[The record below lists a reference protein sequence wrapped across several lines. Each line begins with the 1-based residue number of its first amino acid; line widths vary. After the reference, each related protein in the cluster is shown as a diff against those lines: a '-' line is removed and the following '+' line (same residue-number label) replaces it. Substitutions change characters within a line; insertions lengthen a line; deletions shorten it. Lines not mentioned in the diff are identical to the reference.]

1 MGQQPMN
8 QSPGMMRQMRE
19 ASSALAQFVESSD
32 KEMRGALKLTLEERQ
47 SAETIQSTDVATQRD
62 KALYEAL
69 AGIWQQSMEIAQG
82 IVALHQAGMTWEAIA
97 LCGKLNELSIDAAIL
112 LHTKAD
118 PDAAID
124 YLKLTSGAEWRPQ
137 IDGQLVTGTGREQ
150 YAWNPDSDESSPFT
164 DWGPNYRRYVM
175 ARHSTPPITRAKA
188 KELLL
193 GERNADFDATLA
205 VFAGVSAA
213 GILGTLNLRLMEKM
227 SYDAKRRE
235 RYDAQKRGVFQSY
248 CGAFPEVRSGR
259 IEEKL
264 PRWDTNVGRAS
275 PLTTDAPRVVVP
287 LLRPPAEP
295 PSPGSPLP
303 RIAKGRVRS
312 GGKAKKKKGSST
324 RGTGKHPYRK

>member
-1 MGQQPMN
+1 MN
-8 QSPGMMRQMRE
+8 QSPDTIRQMRE

-32 KEMRGALKLTLEERQ
+32 EELRGALKLRLEERQ
-47 SAETIQSTDVATQRD
+47 SAETIRSTDVATQRD

-69 AGIWQQSMEIAQG
+69 AGIWQQSLETAQG
-82 IVALHQAGMTWEAIA
+82 IVALHQAGLTWEAIA

-112 LHTKAD
+112 LHPKAD
-118 PDAAID
+118 PEVAID
-124 YLKLTSGAEWRPQ
+124 YLKLTSSTEWRPK
-137 IDGQLVTGTGREQ
+137 IDGQLVAGTGREQ
-150 YAWNPDSDESSPFT
+150 YAWNPDNDKSAPFT
-164 DWGPNYRRYVM
+164 DCGPNYRRYVM

-188 KELLL
+188 KELVL
-193 GERNADFDATLA
+193 GERDADFDATLS

-213 GILGTLNLRLMEKM
+213 GILGALNLRLMEKM

-248 CGAFPEVRSGR
+248 CRAFPEVRSGR

-264 PRWDTNVGRAS
+264 PRWDTNVGGAS

-295 PSPGSPLP
+295 LSPDSPLP
-303 RIAKGRVRS
+303 RIAKGRVRA
-312 GGKAKKKKGSST
+312 GGKAKKK
-324 RGTGKHPYRK
+324 RGISPRGKGKHPYRK